1 MLADQVFALQN
12 IFMQFLLLASN
23 VLVHFTCGNNYY
35 FCLLLSLFQ
44 MIGRLEYFHNKNF
57 IHRDIKPDNF
67 LMGISKSCNKV
78 QLTSILHSFKVD
90 KQHLHRWFFSPW
102 VWCNFCHHFVAHPHH
117 ENVPYQKLLD
127 DIKNKYAEEPRDHW
141 TISKLQHKLTNKG
154 KSITGFYTEIS
165 STVHFG
171 QRHLQMF
178 DN

>member
-90 KQHLHRWFFSPW
+90 KQHLHR
-102 VWCNFCHHFVAHPHH
+102 
-117 ENVPYQKLLD
+117 
-127 DIKNKYAEEPRDHW
+127 
-141 TISKLQHKLTNKG
+141 
-154 KSITGFYTEIS
+154 
-165 STVHFG
+165 
-171 QRHLQMF
+171 
-178 DN
+178 